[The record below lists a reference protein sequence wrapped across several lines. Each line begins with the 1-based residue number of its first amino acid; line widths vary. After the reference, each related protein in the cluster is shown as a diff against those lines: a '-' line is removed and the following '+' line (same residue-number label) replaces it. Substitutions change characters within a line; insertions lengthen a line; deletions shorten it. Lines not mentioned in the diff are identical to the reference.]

1 MMSHCPTRSHC
12 ANPCGVLHS
21 AHAPLR
27 RWRVMPRRYAASA
40 GGIRDRGSVAPLP
53 APAPLAHPPGAGIPA
68 IVAPLRARDPKESSR
83 RGSPPRRIETLQW
96 RESCKTSSAPK
107 RHRPQWLANRL
118 PCSARPLVLTSS
130 TTAEPGTKTRRL
142 PGSRKR
148 STSWPARSH
157 RTARNSPTN
166 AKACSGAS

>member
-53 APAPLAHPPGAGIPA
+53 APAPLAHPPGPGIPA
-68 IVAPLRARDPKESSR
+68 IVAPLRARDPKSHHD
-83 RGSPPRRIETLQW
+83 G
-96 RESCKTSSAPK
+96 A
-107 RHRPQWLANRL
+107 ARL
-118 PCSARPLVLTSS
+118 
-130 TTAEPGTKTRRL
+130 G
-142 PGSRKR
+142 G
-148 STSWPARSH
+148 
-157 RTARNSPTN
+157 
-166 AKACSGAS
+166 